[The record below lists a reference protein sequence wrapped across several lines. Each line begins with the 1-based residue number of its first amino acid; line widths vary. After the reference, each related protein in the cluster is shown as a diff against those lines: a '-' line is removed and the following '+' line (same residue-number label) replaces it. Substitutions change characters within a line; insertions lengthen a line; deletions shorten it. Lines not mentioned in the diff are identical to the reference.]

1 LDRSLILVA
10 APAGFGKSTLLSAWL
25 EASEFPNAW
34 LSLDANDNDLGV
46 FLDYFL
52 GAVRAIY
59 PNALT
64 ATRDF
69 LSGVDLP
76 PLTVIARS
84 LLNELDD
91 LERDFALVLDDYHI
105 ISEPS
110 VHDLLSALLRN
121 PPKRM
126 HLVIATR
133 QDPPLPLSL
142 LRARAQITEV
152 RGQDLRFS
160 APEIAEFTEQTLGA
174 PLTDEAIAVL
184 AERTEG
190 WAAGLR
196 LATLTLRF
204 SEKIDSQIARLH
216 AENQFVM
223 DYLIGEV
230 QTRVPPAIQSFL
242 LKTAILDQLC
252 GPLCTEVIGPDSA
265 DCQPQTYL
273 EWLEHSGMFTTALD
287 TQRQWYR
294 YHPLVRELLRSRLMR
309 QSSADEIAALHLRA
323 SAWFARNGYL
333 CAARAAGT
341 GRVDGRAGRL
351 HAPLCRLGASDGG
364 AACPTAAHGH
374 LPEQYGANPASIRR
388 LYIRRPKPERG
399 RCSPGTDGTGRTH
412 DRARAGRSGAP
423 GTAVDQQRDRTGAGH
438 LPSDGQ
444 TTHGQYLP
452 EAPGQWPARGGRQRD
467 PARAAEGLTFLSPYT
482 LNTHFWVWRS
492 SRIRCTL

>member
-230 QTRVPPAIQSFL
+230 QTHVPLFADLGPRMAGLLARLRRTGISPSNTGQIQQAFGDYTSAAPNQSAAVAALGRTELVELMTERERDVLALLAQRLTNKEIAQALVISPQTVKRHTANIYQKLQANGRREAVANAIPLGL
-242 LKTAILDQLC
+242 LKD
-252 GPLCTEVIGPDSA
+252 
-265 DCQPQTYL
+265 
-273 EWLEHSGMFTTALD
+273 
-287 TQRQWYR
+287 
-294 YHPLVRELLRSRLMR
+294 
-309 QSSADEIAALHLRA
+309 
-323 SAWFARNGYL
+323 
-333 CAARAAGT
+333 
-341 GRVDGRAGRL
+341 
-351 HAPLCRLGASDGG
+351 
-364 AACPTAAHGH
+364 
-374 LPEQYGANPASIRR
+374 
-388 LYIRRPKPERG
+388 
-399 RCSPGTDGTGRTH
+399 
-412 DRARAGRSGAP
+412 
-423 GTAVDQQRDRTGAGH
+423 
-438 LPSDGQ
+438 
-444 TTHGQYLP
+444 
-452 EAPGQWPARGGRQRD
+452 
-467 PARAAEGLTFLSPYT
+467 
-482 LNTHFWVWRS
+482 
-492 SRIRCTL
+492 

>member
-133 QDPPLPLSL
+133 RVRRCPSACFV
-142 LRARAQITEV
+142 RA
-152 RGQDLRFS
+152 
-160 APEIAEFTEQTLGA
+160 
-174 PLTDEAIAVL
+174 
-184 AERTEG
+184 
-190 WAAGLR
+190 
-196 LATLTLRF
+196 
-204 SEKIDSQIARLH
+204 
-216 AENQFVM
+216 
-223 DYLIGEV
+223 
-230 QTRVPPAIQSFL
+230 
-242 LKTAILDQLC
+242 
-252 GPLCTEVIGPDSA
+252 
-265 DCQPQTYL
+265 
-273 EWLEHSGMFTTALD
+273 
-287 TQRQWYR
+287 
-294 YHPLVRELLRSRLMR
+294 LRSRR
-309 QSSADEIAALHLRA
+309 SE
-323 SAWFARNGYL
+323 ARIF
-333 CAARAAGT
+333 
-341 GRVDGRAGRL
+341 V
-351 HAPLCRLGASDGG
+351 S
-364 AACPTAAHGH
+364 
-374 LPEQYGANPASIRR
+374 RR
-388 LYIRRPKPERG
+388 RRSRNSRSRHWER
-399 RCSPGTDGTGRTH
+399 P
-412 DRARAGRSGAP
+412 
-423 GTAVDQQRDRTGAGH
+423 
-438 LPSDGQ
+438 
-444 TTHGQYLP
+444 
-452 EAPGQWPARGGRQRD
+452 
-467 PARAAEGLTFLSPYT
+467 
-482 LNTHFWVWRS
+482 
-492 SRIRCTL
+492 